1 MWLTGN
7 PQPQPPHPQV
17 TRPSDNLVGPRSGP
31 TAHPPSPYLKP
42 EVHLHLQSPSHSGVE
57 VGAHLLPPL
66 AWRQGAGAGSWVRP
80 AREAGVGEQRGKRM
94 ARVTWGSR
102 RSLGKASSDG
112 GRPKALAPPSPSLPP
127 LAPRGC
133 LYGPGSCAGRRGE
146 VMTQAW
152 PSLPPLLHPPQLLGA
167 QIITTSG

>member
-1 MWLTGN
+1 MGERKERPFRGSEWLLRLYPKLFLPTLIGN
-7 PQPQPPHPQV
+7 VATPPPV
-17 TRPSDNLVGPRSGP
+17 SLT
-31 TAHPPSPYLKP
+31 
-42 EVHLHLQSPSHSGVE
+42 
-57 VGAHLLPPL
+57 PPL

-127 LAPRGC
+127 PAPRGC
-133 LYGPGSCAGRRGE
+133 LYGPGGCAGRRGE